1 MPAPLGDSSP
11 REAAAAAEG
20 AEAAAEAAEAEG
32 AEAVAGAAVACHGFL
47 PHLLAHWT
55 SQIIAGPH
63 DSCAVLA
70 GDDPD
75 RRA

>member
-1 MPAPLGDSSP
+1 VRRLWRVRLLLVMG
-11 REAAAAAEG
+11 
-20 AEAAAEAAEAEG
+20 
-32 AEAVAGAAVACHGFL
+32 VL

-55 SQIIAGPH
+55 SQIIAGPDVEL

-75 RRA
+75 GRA